1 MIDIKVITIKDILPV
16 NRVSFIPNF
25 SPLSLNIEGSLLTQA
40 NEVLI
45 NDIDAPEFMVITN
58 NRLIAQVPDSQVNSR
73 LKSVTVLATKPSAD
87 RTSILHFDAGKTFS
101 RLQGLEKLV
110 QYFVK
115 LLLQNPGTD
124 IFNPTEG
131 GGVLGLVGRVV
142 SKNDSTS
149 LSASLVSAVN
159 QTRDQILARQNK
171 ISRIPSDERL
181 LRADTQAV
189 GFNPSTTSLAARIS
203 IGAVSGREAVAN
215 LTF

>member
-1 MIDIKVITIKDILPV
+1 MIDIKVIAIKDILPV
-16 NRVSFIPNF
+16 NRVSFVNDF
-25 SPLSLNIEGSLLTQA
+25 SPLSLMIEGSLLLQA

-45 NDIDAPEFMVITN
+45 NEIDSPEFMILSN
-58 NRLIAQVPDSQVNSR
+58 DRLIAQVPESQVKSR
-73 LKSVTVLATKPSAD
+73 LRSVTVLATKPSAD
-87 RTSILHFDAGKTFS
+87 RTSILHLDAGKTFS

-115 LLLQNPGTD
+115 ILLQNPGSD

-131 GGVLGLVGRVV
+131 GGVLGMIGRVV
-142 SKNDSTS
+142 SRNDSTS

-159 QTRDQILARQNK
+159 QTRDQVIARQNR

-189 GFNPSTTSLAARIS
+189 GFNPNTTSLAARIS